1 MGGGVKARNR
11 KTRLPVKENFMARS
25 AAKVRSRLI
34 SSLAAIPAL
43 LLIAGCNQQTATN
56 AAPATPAAST
66 LRLPFPIRDFMR
78 ASVEI
83 PSDGLWAA
91 QGASML
97 SDDEWLLADQDSV
110 DLAAAAT
117 FMNVPGTGKDDEK
130 WVTNA
135 DWQMW
140 AADVQKTALQIRD
153 AVKAKD
159 LMKLSDGA
167 DHLAETCQACHDKYR
182 PETPSDGIARFPFY
196 PKRVLA
202 PKK

>member
-1 MGGGVKARNR
+1 MDR
-11 KTRLPVKENFMARS
+11 
-25 AAKVRSRLI
+25 AAAAMRHRWI
-34 SSLAAIPAL
+34 FSLLVVPAALA
-43 LLIAGCNQQTATN
+43 IAGCNPQTASSTA
-56 AAPATPAAST
+56 AAPAQAAAAPAASA
-66 LRLPFPIRDFMR
+66 LHLPFPIRDYMR

-91 QGASML
+91 QAASML
-97 SDDEWLLADQDSV
+97 SDDEWLLADQDSA

-117 FMNVPGTGKDDEK
+117 FMNVPGNGKDDEK
-130 WVTNA
+130 WVANA

-159 LMKLSDGA
+159 QMKLSDGA

-196 PKRVLA
+196 PKRIMA

>member
-1 MGGGVKARNR
+1 
-11 KTRLPVKENFMARS
+11 MAR
-25 AAKVRSRLI
+25 AAQNIRRCLI
-34 SSLAAIPAL
+34 FSLVAVPAALAIS
-43 LLIAGCNQQTATN
+43 GCNPQTASTSPASQTA
-56 AAPATPAAST
+56 AAPASSA
-66 LRLPFPIRDFMR
+66 LHLPFPIRDFMR

-97 SDDEWLLADQDSV
+97 SDDEWLLADQDSA

-117 FMNVPGTGKDDEK
+117 FMDVPGNGKDDEK

-167 DHLAETCQACHDKYR
+167 DHLAEICQACHDKYR